1 MSKLTF
7 SRKSVYR
14 FILGAVAVAATA
26 IVWYQPLILC
36 YAPRL
41 LVLLLTVFLWLLV
54 VLFFHLSTL
63 ADKPQADNDKTT
75 GGQQEAS
82 RSRTARSPCVFFC

>member
-1 MSKLTF
+1 MSNLTF

-14 FILGAVAVAATA
+14 SILGAVAVAATA
-26 IVWYQPLILC
+26 LVWYQPLFLR

-63 ADKPQADNDKTT
+63 AEKQQADNDKTT
-75 GGQQEAS
+75 GGQ
-82 RSRTARSPCVFFC
+82 

>member
-1 MSKLTF
+1 MSNLTF
-7 SRKSVYR
+7 SRKSIYR
-14 FILGAVAVAATA
+14 FILGVVAVAATA
-26 IVWYQPLILC
+26 LVWYQPLVLY

-75 GGQQEAS
+75 GGQ
-82 RSRTARSPCVFFC
+82 

>member
-1 MSKLTF
+1 MSNLTF
-7 SRKSVYR
+7 SRKNAYR
-14 FILGAVAVAATA
+14 FILAVVAVAATA
-26 IVWYQPLILC
+26 LVWYQPLALC

-63 ADKPQADNDKTT
+63 ADKKTQADNEKTT
-75 GGQQEAS
+75 GGQ
-82 RSRTARSPCVFFC
+82 